1 MLLVHKLAAIE
12 AGQRET
18 RESES
23 HSRLVGDRFKKQ
35 GNILQRLVLSGY
47 KLSQFSHPPARILKI
62 YTGALSGFS
71 HIPSSGSSLNITFL
85 FQGCV
90 LGEASVGRK
99 SERIDIQRTEA
110 GGEPPTA
117 QVQWEDQLMVTSS

>member
-1 MLLVHKLAAIE
+1 M
-12 AGQRET
+12 QDRE
-18 RESES
+18 RPEKVRG

-35 GNILQRLVLSGY
+35 GNVPQTLVLSGCN
-47 KLSQFSHPPARILKI
+47 LSQFSHPPAKILKI

-71 HIPSSGSSLNITFL
+71 HIPSSGSSLNTTFL

-99 SERIDIQRTEA
+99 SEKIDIQRILAAVEHNVKFRHVKGLTEK
-110 GGEPPTA
+110 
-117 QVQWEDQLMVTSS
+117 